1 MKRKNLAVCVC
12 IVTLIIATGCG
23 GKKEDTEPVE
33 IVEVYNQ
40 SEDIEPVSERDI
52 KQASKAEDI
61 KQASETGETGEVERT
76 ENTEENEFTD
86 LTTDNVPEAEIDE
99 DKFKDE
105 LYGDVIE
112 INSSEKTVMVNK
124 LYTEIDSEGNGIMV
138 ASANDEDTEKI
149 KVCFTSE
156 ADYILETG
164 KADGTNVTQS
174 EAAFSDIQEGD
185 ILKLRGL
192 EAVTGDEFLATW
204 VKIERV
210 IN

>member
-12 IVTLIIATGCG
+12 IVALIIATGCG
-23 GKKEDTEPVE
+23 GKKEDTQPVE

-40 SEDIEPVSERDI
+40 SEDIEPVSETEDT
-52 KQASKAEDI
+52 KQEQKEEDTQ
-61 KQASETGETGEVERT
+61 QA
-76 ENTEENEFTD
+76 
-86 LTTDNVPEAEIDE
+86 E

-138 ASANDEDTEKI
+138 ASASDEDTEKI